1 MMWKLDDK
9 CGKEGGLGTETRQE
23 EASVVHNVGRLET
36 MENSILN
43 ARLDSGHRTECWAI
57 LAGLGEC
64 WTKVLDAGQCKLKL
78 RYSLCTD
85 KEEAKR

>member
-1 MMWKLDDK
+1 MEM
-9 CGKEGGLGTETRQE
+9 RQE

-36 MENSILN
+36 RENSILN
-43 ARLDSGHRTECWAI
+43 VRLDAGHKAGCRAI

-64 WTKVLDAGQCKLKL
+64 WTKVLNTGRCKLKL

-85 KEEAKR
+85 REEAKQ